1 VITEVKPESGVKVN
15 AGAGGEVASRLE
27 RALSQVRAPDVV
39 FAVTRGGRRTVVS
52 GGSATAPPVPRDA
65 LRYELGSLSKTF
77 TVLLLADLARAGRLG
92 LDDPLAAHLP
102 GLPLPD
108 GHARRITLRHLATHT
123 SGLPRVPRDLIA
135 GAVLHPYANGYA
147 SYDRERLLDA
157 FARTRV
163 RHAPGT
169 RWH

>member
-77 TVLLLADLARAGRLG
+77 TVLLLADLARAAG
-92 LDDPLAAHLP
+92 
-102 GLPLPD
+102 
-108 GHARRITLRHLATHT
+108 
-123 SGLPRVPRDLIA
+123 SGW
-135 GAVLHPYANGYA
+135 
-147 SYDRERLLDA
+147 
-157 FARTRV
+157 T
-163 RHAPGT
+163 T
-169 RWH
+169 RWPRTCRGCRSRTATPTGSPCATWPRTPRACPESPAT